1 MTEMFQRKEKQT
13 GASKNVIRLTTAWYI
28 CYLSCR
34 HSKPRINYA
43 NKWKKTTEITM
54 TRLRHVTNIR
64 VTCRKADDL
73 AEADDHFLQDPIG
86 ERLKRRAILEQSGHM
101 TTNARP
107 QALLDLI
114 RVLVVEQSPNAA
126 YEHVQELSVV
136 VLNRS

>member
-1 MTEMFQRKEKQT
+1 
-13 GASKNVIRLTTAWYI
+13 
-28 CYLSCR
+28 
-34 HSKPRINYA
+34 
-43 NKWKKTTEITM
+43 M

-126 YEHVQELSVV
+126 YQHVQELSVV
-136 VLNRS
+136 VLNRSWVAMLSSRSSNAAQGIFTFWG